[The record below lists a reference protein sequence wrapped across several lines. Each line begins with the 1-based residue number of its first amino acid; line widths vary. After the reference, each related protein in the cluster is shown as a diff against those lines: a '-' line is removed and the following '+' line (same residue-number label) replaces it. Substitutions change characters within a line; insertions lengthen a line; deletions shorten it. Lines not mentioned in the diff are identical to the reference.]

1 MRNTTDNVH
10 GSGRTGMQANGIK
23 ASHVSGTRLYFHA
36 DSETFLA
43 VDDDTLEQESN
54 ELNKLLGHQVDT
66 QIRID
71 DLTLQCAKLSWAQ
84 ISEQKALQTQI
95 QQEAQ
100 RLDELNKQLKVKLTT
115 LSPTEKLPKAT
126 LLDSSSKS
134 AVGLMELIEVR
145 GNMKGV
151 RYIYA
156 RSDKI
161 DSKWRRYPLEDGD
174 KKSGGKSFVISE
186 SYTDSEGKTKTREKI
201 DFNKLKSQISKIKPK
216 MLKAEQDLL
225 EQHTGILGQWA
236 RDMNDSLKHSPYK
249 GEHFG
254 FDSQS
259 QLMRWTYGAGLTE
272 EINPF
277 EVDFR
282 NQGKKLKREAAASG
296 KASAYASLALAE
308 SKSKLTLSLPDI
320 HGITMTYPLK
330 PEMGGGKG
338 SLGVLRF
345 DFELALA
352 GSVGASLGV
361 ELGVSVK
368 SNWAKGVP
376 GPAGDNAALAP
387 GERKIDIS
395 QVMKE
400 PEAAG
405 ELTVFA
411 GAQAS
416 ANLSGAIMWLNPD
429 SKNKE
434 SKYTQLAKVA
444 VGATAQIGAG
454 WSGTFR
460 FSYENGRVK
469 VLARGGM
476 CWGGGGKG
484 SVAFDIDGKAI
495 MTDFMPCLTYMLRNA
510 DYIKL
515 SENVIREGD
524 FYAFCALPLL
534 IGMYGANQLPDN
546 LIKETELLLDKLRDS
561 WDEKERRVQLMQHIL
576 DTQGKCLRYS
586 PPESKGAAIASLI
599 ERNFWDDVAS
609 PASHAQTRCEGLV
622 TYSARKRAVLLSLR
636 WIQSKREYEN
646 VMQHLSKEFI
656 VSGAWQSNQQK
667 VADFLALGEEVRTYG
682 LGNVVPNASTVKI
695 YPSHYA
701 KNLISIYD
709 SLPESID
716 VRGNELNSLAEVSPS
731 LIESCTRV
739 VVNGMEME
747 K

>member
-1 MRNTTDNVH
+1 MSNTTDNVH
-10 GSGRTGMQANGIK
+10 GSGKTGMQSNGIK

-36 DSETFLA
+36 DSETLLA
-43 VDDDTLEQESN
+43 VDGDELEQKSN
-54 ELNKLLGHQVDT
+54 ELNMLLGHQVDT
-66 QIRID
+66 QMRID
-71 DLTLQCAKLSWAQ
+71 DLTLQCTTLNWGQ
-84 ISEQKALQTQI
+84 IGERKALETQI

-115 LSPTEKLPKAT
+115 LSPTEELPKAT

-156 RSDKI
+156 RSDQI

-174 KKSGGKSFVISE
+174 KKSGGKSFVVSE

-201 DFNKLKSQISKIKPK
+201 DYDKLKSQISKIKPK

-236 RDMNDSLKHSPYK
+236 RDMNESLKHSPYQ
-249 GEHFG
+249 GEKFG

-272 EINPF
+272 ELNPF

-282 NQGKKLKREAAASG
+282 NQGKKLKKEAVTSG
-296 KASAYASLALAE
+296 KASAYAGLALAE

-330 PEMGGGKG
+330 PEMGGGIG
-338 SLGVLRF
+338 NLGVLRF
-345 DFELALA
+345 DLELSLA

-368 SNWAKGVP
+368 GNWAKGIP
-376 GPAGDNAALAP
+376 GISDKTGAP
-387 GERKIDIS
+387 GGRKIDIS
-395 QVMKE
+395 KVVE
-400 PEAAG
+400 DPETTG

-416 ANLSGAIMWLNPD
+416 ANLSGAIKWLNPD
-429 SKNKE
+429 DEQKQ
-434 SKYTQLAKVA
+434 YTQLAKVA
-444 VGATAQIGAG
+444 LGATAQLGAG
-454 WSGTFR
+454 WSGSFR
-460 FSYENGRVK
+460 FSYENGRVQI
-469 VLARGGM
+469 LARGGM

-495 MTDFMPCLTYMLRNA
+495 ITDFMPCLTYMLRNA

-515 SENVIREGD
+515 SENVISERD

-534 IGMYGANQLPDN
+534 VGMNAANQSLDY
-546 LIKETELLLDKLRDS
+546 LGKEAEELLMTLQKSWNDKNN
-561 WDEKERRVQLMQHIL
+561 RVALMQHII
-576 DTQGKCLRYS
+576 DTSGDCLKYS

-599 ERNFWDDVAS
+599 ELNFWDDVAS
-609 PASHAQTRCEGLV
+609 PTSHAQTKCEGLV

-636 WIQSKREYEN
+636 WIQSKRDYEN
-646 VMQHLSKEFI
+646 VMQHLSKEFV
-656 VSGAWQSNQQK
+656 VSGSWQSNQQK
-667 VADFLALGEEVRTYG
+667 VADFLALGEEIQKYG
-682 LGNVVPNASTVKI
+682 LGNVVPNASTVNI
-695 YPSHYA
+695 YPSHYS
-701 KNLISIYD
+701 KNLISIYN
-709 SLPESID
+709 SFSESID
-716 VRGNELNSLAEVSPS
+716 FRGNELETLAEVSPF
-731 LIESCTRV
+731 LMESCTRV
-739 VVNGMEME
+739 VVNGMEVE

>member
-1 MRNTTDNVH
+1 MGNTTDTVH
-10 GSGRTGMQANGIK
+10 GSGKTGMQANGIK
-23 ASHVSGTRLYFHA
+23 ANHATGTRLYFHA

-43 VDDDTLEQESN
+43 VDGDKLEQESN
-54 ELNKLLGHQVDT
+54 ELNRLLGDQVDT
-66 QIRID
+66 QMRID
-71 DLTLQCAKLSWAQ
+71 DLTTQCTKLNWSQ
-84 ISEQKALQTQI
+84 VGEKQALQTQI

-100 RLDELNKQLKVKLTT
+100 RLDDLNKKLKVKLTT
-115 LSPTEKLPKAT
+115 LSPTEELPKTT

-134 AVGLMELIEVR
+134 AIGLMELIEVR

-156 RSDKI
+156 RSDQI

-174 KKSGGKSFVISE
+174 KKSGGKSFVVSE

-201 DFNKLKSQISKIKPK
+201 DYDKLKSQVSKIKPK

-236 RDMNDSLKHSPYK
+236 RDMNDSLKHSPYQGDK
-249 GEHFG
+249 FG

-272 EINPF
+272 ELNPF

-282 NQGKKLKREAAASG
+282 NNGKKLKKEAATSG

-330 PEMGGGKG
+330 PEMGGGMG

-345 DFELALA
+345 DFELTLA

-376 GPAGDNAALAP
+376 GPSGDGAAAAP
-387 GERKIDIS
+387 GQRKIDIS
-395 QVMKE
+395 QVVKE
-400 PEAAG
+400 PEATG

-416 ANLSGAIMWLNPD
+416 ANLSGAIKWLNPD
-429 SKNKE
+429 NEKKGYSE
-434 SKYTQLAKVA
+434 LAKVSA
-444 VGATAQIGAG
+444 GATGQIGAG

-460 FSYENGRVK
+460 FSYENGKVQ

-476 CWGGGGKG
+476 CWGAGGKG
-484 SVAFDIDGKAI
+484 SAAFDINGMAI
-495 MTDFMPCLTYMLRNA
+495 ISEFLPCLTYMLRNA
-510 DYIKL
+510 DYVKL
-515 SENVIREGD
+515 SDKVIREGD

-534 IGMYGANQLPDN
+534 ITIYGIDN
-546 LIKETELLLDKLRDS
+546 LKTVTWSQTNRLLVELDKS
-561 WDEKERRVQLMQHIL
+561 WSDKEKRVKLMNEIL
-576 DTQGKCLRYS
+576 DTQGDCLKYS
-586 PPESKGAAIASLI
+586 PPESKGAVIASLI
-599 ERNFWDDVAS
+599 EHNFWDEVTS
-609 PASHAQTRCEGLV
+609 PASNAQTECEGLAIF
-622 TYSARKRAVLLSLR
+622 SARKRAVLLCLR

-646 VMQHLSKEFI
+646 VMQHLSKDFNA
-656 VSGAWQSNQQK
+656 VGSWQGNQQD
-667 VADFLALGEEVRTYG
+667 VADFLALGENEREYG
-682 LGNVVPNASTVKI
+682 GVITPKVKI
-695 YPSHYA
+695 LPSHYA
-701 KNLISIYD
+701 KNLMDIWS
-709 SLPESID
+709 SLPNTQEIKN
-716 VRGNELNSLAEVSPS
+716 NEKHRLKEISPV
-731 LIESCTRV
+731 LMHSCTRV
-739 VVNGMEME
+739 IVGEQE
-747 K
+747 L

>member
-1 MRNTTDNVH
+1 MSNTTETVH
-10 GSGRTGMQANGIK
+10 GSGKTGMQAKGIK
-23 ASHVSGTRLYFHA
+23 ANHATGTRLYFHA

-43 VDDDTLEQESN
+43 VDGDKLEQESN
-54 ELNKLLGHQVDT
+54 ELNRLLGDQVDT
-66 QIRID
+66 QMRID
-71 DLTLQCAKLSWAQ
+71 DLTTQCTKLNWGQ
-84 ISEQKALQTQI
+84 VGEKQALQTQI

-100 RLDELNKQLKVKLTT
+100 RLDDLNKKLKVKLAT
-115 LSPTEKLPKAT
+115 LSATEELPKAT
-126 LLDSSSKS
+126 LLDNSKS

-156 RSDKI
+156 RSDQI
-161 DSKWRRYPLEDGD
+161 DSKWRRYPLEEGD
-174 KKSGGKSFVISE
+174 KKSGSKSFVVSE
-186 SYTDSEGKTKTREKI
+186 SYTDSEGNTKTREKI
-201 DFNKLKSQISKIKPK
+201 DYDKLKSQISKIKPK
-216 MLKAEQDLL
+216 MLKAEQELL

-236 RDMNDSLKHSPYK
+236 RDMNNSLKHSPYQ
-249 GEHFG
+249 GDRFG

-272 EINPF
+272 ELNPF

-282 NQGKKLKREAAASG
+282 NQGKKFKKEAVASG

-308 SKSKLTLSLPDI
+308 SRSKFTLSLPDI
-320 HGITMTYPLK
+320 HGITITYPLK
-330 PEMGGGKG
+330 PEMGGGMG
-338 SLGVLRF
+338 NLGVLRF

-376 GPAGDNAALAP
+376 GSSDNTGAP

-395 QVMKE
+395 KVVE
-400 PEAAG
+400 DPEVTG

-416 ANLSGAIMWLNPD
+416 ANLSGAIKWLNPD
-429 SKNKE
+429 KKDL
-434 SKYTQLAKVA
+434 KYTQLAKVA
-444 VGATAQIGAG
+444 LGTTAQMGVG
-454 WSGTFR
+454 WSGSFR

-484 SVAFDIDGKAI
+484 SVAFDIDGEAI
-495 MTDFMPCLTYMLRNA
+495 ITDFMPCLTYMLRNA

-534 IGMYGANQLPDN
+534 ITMYGVDN
-546 LIKETELLLDKLRDS
+546 FADHAWSQTKNLLDLLNDS
-561 WDEKERRVQLMQHIL
+561 WESKEQRVKLMQEIL
-576 DTQGKCLRYS
+576 NSQGECLKYS
-586 PPESKGAAIASLI
+586 PPESKGAAIATLI
-599 ERNFWDDVAS
+599 ENNFWDKVAS
-609 PASHAQTRCEGLV
+609 PASNAQTDCEGL
-622 TYSARKRAVLLSLR
+622 TMFSARKRAVLLCLR

-646 VMQHLSKEFI
+646 VMQHLSKDFNA
-656 VSGAWQSNQQK
+656 VGFWRGNQQD
-667 VADFLALGEEVRTYG
+667 VADFLALGEDLREYG
-682 LGNVVPNASTVKI
+682 GIITPKVKI
-695 YPSHYA
+695 LPSHYA
-701 KNLISIYD
+701 KNLMDIWS
-709 SLPESID
+709 SLPDTQENK
-716 VRGNELNSLAEVSPS
+716 GNEAHRLKEISPA
-731 LIESCTRV
+731 LMHSCTRV
-739 VVNGMEME
+739 IVGNQEL
-747 K
+747 

>member
-1 MRNTTDNVH
+1 MSNTTETVH
-10 GSGRTGMQANGIK
+10 GSGKTGMQAKGIK
-23 ASHVSGTRLYFHA
+23 ANHATGTRLYFHA

-43 VDDDTLEQESN
+43 VDGDKLEQESN
-54 ELNKLLGHQVDT
+54 ELNRLLGDQVDT
-66 QIRID
+66 QMRID
-71 DLTLQCAKLSWAQ
+71 DLTTQCTKLNWGQ
-84 ISEQKALQTQI
+84 VGEKQALQTQI

-100 RLDELNKQLKVKLTT
+100 RLDDLNKKLKVKLAT
-115 LSPTEKLPKAT
+115 LSATEELPKAT
-126 LLDSSSKS
+126 LLDNSKS

-156 RSDKI
+156 RSDQI
-161 DSKWRRYPLEDGD
+161 DSKWRRYPLEEGD
-174 KKSGGKSFVISE
+174 KKSGSKSFVVSE
-186 SYTDSEGKTKTREKI
+186 SYTDSEGNTKTREKI
-201 DFNKLKSQISKIKPK
+201 DYDKLKSQISKIKPK
-216 MLKAEQDLL
+216 MLKAEQELL

-236 RDMNDSLKHSPYK
+236 RDMNNSLKHSPYQ
-249 GEHFG
+249 GDRFG

-272 EINPF
+272 ELNPF

-282 NQGKKLKREAAASG
+282 NQGKKFKKEAVASG

-308 SKSKLTLSLPDI
+308 SRSKFTLSLPDI
-320 HGITMTYPLK
+320 HGITITYPLK
-330 PEMGGGKG
+330 PEMGGGMG
-338 SLGVLRF
+338 NLGVLRF

-376 GPAGDNAALAP
+376 GSSADNTPP
-387 GERKIDIS
+387 GQRKIDIS
-395 QVMKE
+395 QAVKE
-400 PEAAG
+400 PEATG

-416 ANLSGAIMWLNPD
+416 ANLAGSIQWLNPD

-484 SVAFDIDGKAI
+484 SVVFDIDGKAI

-510 DYIKL
+510 DYIQL
-515 SENVIREGD
+515 SEKVIRDGD

-534 IGMYGANQLPDN
+534 VGMNAANQSFDYLK
-546 LIKETELLLDKLRDS
+546 KETMDLRRMLENS
-561 WDEKERRVQLMQHIL
+561 WSEKECRVALMQHIL
-576 DTQGKCLRYS
+576 DTSGKCLRYS

-599 ERNFWDDVAS
+599 DRNFWDDVAS
-609 PASHAQTRCEGLV
+609 PASHAQTKCEGLV

-636 WIQSKREYEN
+636 WIQSKRDYEN
-646 VMQHLSKEFI
+646 VMQHLSKDFL
-656 VSGAWQSNQQK
+656 VSGSWQSNQQK
-667 VADFLALGEEVRTYG
+667 VADFLALGEEVQRYG
-682 LGNVVPNASTVKI
+682 LGNVVPNASTVNI
-695 YPSHYA
+695 FPSHYA
-701 KNLISIYD
+701 KNLMDIYKTLPD
-709 SLPESID
+709 STE
-716 VRGNELNSLAEVSPS
+716 VRGGELKSLVEVSPG
-731 LIESCTRV
+731 LMESCTRIV
-739 VVNGMEME
+739 VDGMEMGR
-747 K
+747 

>member
-1 MRNTTDNVH
+1 MGNTTETVH
-10 GSGRTGMQANGIK
+10 GSGKTGMQANGIK

-43 VDDDTLEQESN
+43 VDGDVLEQESN
-54 ELNKLLGHQVDT
+54 ALNKLLGAQVDT
-66 QIRID
+66 QMRID
-71 DLTLQCAKLSWAQ
+71 DLTLQCTKLSWTQ
-84 ISEQKALQTQI
+84 VGEQKALQTQI
-95 QQEAQ
+95 QQESQ
-100 RLDELNKQLKVKLTT
+100 RLDDLNKKLKVKLTT
-115 LSPTEKLPKAT
+115 LSATEELPKAT
-126 LLDSSSKS
+126 FLDSSKS

-156 RSDKI
+156 RSDQI

-186 SYTDSEGKTKTREKI
+186 SYTDSEGKIKTREKI
-201 DFNKLKSQISKIKPK
+201 DYDKLKSQVSKIKPK

-225 EQHTGILGQWA
+225 EQHTSILGQWA
-236 RDMNDSLKHSPYK
+236 RDMNDSLKHSPYQGDK
-249 GEHFG
+249 FG

-272 EINPF
+272 ELNPF

-282 NQGKKLKREAAASG
+282 NQGKKLKKEAVTSG

-308 SKSKLTLSLPDI
+308 SKSKFTLSLPDI
-320 HGITMTYPLK
+320 HGITMTYPLR
-330 PEMGGGKG
+330 PEMGGGMG

-345 DFELALA
+345 DFELALV

-376 GPAGDNAALAP
+376 GTSGDNTPP
-387 GERKIDIS
+387 GQRKIDIS
-395 QVMKE
+395 QAVKD
-400 PEAAG
+400 PEATG

-416 ANLSGAIMWLNPD
+416 VNLAGSIQWLNPD
-429 SKNKE
+429 NKDL
-434 SKYTQLAKVA
+434 KYTQLAKVA
-444 VGATAQIGAG
+444 LGATAQMGVG
-454 WSGTFR
+454 WSGSFR

-484 SVAFDIDGKAI
+484 SVAFDIDGEAI
-495 MTDFMPCLTYMLRNA
+495 ITDFMPCLTYMLRNA

-534 IGMYGANQLPDN
+534 IGMYGANQLADN
-546 LIKETELLLDKLRDS
+546 LGKETALLLDKLRDS

-576 DTQGKCLRYS
+576 DTQGGCLKYS

-609 PASHAQTRCEGLV
+609 PASHAQTQCEGQV

-636 WIQSKREYEN
+636 WIQSKRDYEN
-646 VMQHLSKEFI
+646 VMQHLSKAFEI
-656 VSGAWQSNQQK
+656 SGSWQSNQQK
-667 VADFLALGEEVRTYG
+667 VTDFLALGEEVQTYG
-682 LGNVVPNASTVKI
+682 LGSVVPNASTVKI
-695 YPSHYA
+695 FPSHYA
-701 KNLISIYD
+701 KNLISIYE
-709 SLPESID
+709 SLPESIE
-716 VRGNELNSLAEVSPS
+716 VRGNELKSLSEVSPF
-731 LIESCTRV
+731 LMESCTRV
-739 VVNGMEME
+739 VVDGMEL
-747 K
+747 KK